1 MKGAETYRADRGRAR
16 ILAAMLRVTCV
27 LTRDGLADASAR
39 ARFIAREQSVE
50 VPEGTAPEVEA
61 RLVGRVESLEPAG
74 QGWRAVIAYE
84 PELVGGDVTQLF
96 NLLFGNVSLMPGVR
110 VVDITFS
117 DAHLAQLGGPRFGLA
132 GLREACGVLTRP
144 LFCTAAKPVG
154 LDAATLARQCYR
166 FARAGADI
174 VKDDHNVAD
183 QPSAPFA
190 ERVRRCQEAVDRAN
204 AETGGRTLYF
214 PHVSGSISGLA
225 ERLDVVERAGCRGVL
240 VNLLPQGVDAAR
252 TIGARGLIV
261 LAHPTISGVFFGAD
275 HGIAPDVL
283 LGTLFRVAGADGV
296 IYVNAAGRFTTW
308 TVEECRAI
316 NARLR
321 SPLGPVRPAC
331 PVPGGGV
338 DADRVPYWVEQY
350 GANTMFLIG
359 ASLLRQP
366 DVEAATCRVVET
378 LRRYGP

>member
-1 MKGAETYRADRGRAR
+1 
-16 ILAAMLRVTCV
+16 MLRVTYV
-27 LTRDGLADASAR
+27 LTFPTHADAEAA

-50 VPEGTAPEVEA
+50 VPEGTAPDVEA
-61 RLVGRVESLEPAG
+61 RLVGQVQGLTSAG
-74 QGWRAVIAYE
+74 PGQWRARIAYQ

-96 NLLFGNVSLMPGVR
+96 NLVFGNVSLLAGVR
-110 VVDITFS
+110 VVDVEFP
-117 DAHLAQLGGPRFGLA
+117 DALLGQLPGPRFGIA
-132 GLREACGVLTRP
+132 GLREACGAATRP

-154 LDAATLARQCYR
+154 LDVAALAEQCYR

-190 ERVRRCQEAVDRAN
+190 ERVRRCQDAVSRAN

-214 PHVSGSISGLA
+214 PHVSGSLSELPR
-225 ERLDVVERAGCRGVL
+225 RLDAVERAGCRGVL

-252 TIGARGLIV
+252 TIGARGLMV
-261 LAHPTISGVFFGAD
+261 LAHPTMSGVFFGED
-275 HGIAPDVL
+275 HGVAPEVL

-296 IYVNAAGRFTTW
+296 IYVNAGGRFTSW
-308 TVEECRAI
+308 TLEQCRAI
-316 NARLR
+316 NVRLR
-321 SPLGPVRPAC
+321 VPLGAMRPAL

-338 DADRVPYWVEQY
+338 DAERVPYWVEQY
-350 GANTMFLIG
+350 GADTMFLIG

-366 DVEAATCRVVET
+366 DVEAATRRVVEI
-378 LRRYGP
+378 LRSYES

>member
-1 MKGAETYRADRGRAR
+1 
-16 ILAAMLRVTCV
+16 MLRLTYV
-27 LTRDGLADASAR
+27 LAGAARRDAEAN

-50 VPEGTAPEVEA
+50 VPEGTAPDVEA
-61 RLVGRVESLEPAG
+61 RLVGRVERIEPAAPHT
-74 QGWRAVIAYE
+74 WRAVIAYE

-110 VVDITFS
+110 VVDVEFPDTL
-117 DAHLAQLGGPRFGLA
+117 LARLPGPRFGIA
-132 GLREACGVLTRP
+132 GLRDACGASTRP

-154 LDAATLARQCYR
+154 LDVAVLADQCYR

-183 QPSAPFA
+183 QPPARFV
-190 ERVRRCQEAVDRAN
+190 ERVRRCQEAVARAN
-204 AETGGRTLYF
+204 VETGGRTLYF
-214 PHVSGSISGLA
+214 PHVSGPLSELTA
-225 ERLDVVERAGCRGVL
+225 RLDTVERAGCRGVL

-252 TIGARGLIV
+252 TIGARGLMV
-261 LAHPTISGVFFGAD
+261 LAHPTMSGVFFAAD
-275 HGIAPDVL
+275 HGVAPDVL

-296 IYVNAAGRFTTW
+296 IYVNAGGRFTTW
-308 TVEECRAI
+308 TLEQCQAI
-316 NARLR
+316 NRRLR
-321 SPLGPVRPAC
+321 APLGPVRPAC

-350 GANTMFLIG
+350 GADTMFLIG

-366 DVEAATCRVVET
+366 DVEAATRRVVET
-378 LRRYGP
+378 LRRYGA